1 MKVGA
6 IARNKKL
13 SPRARTC
20 ETNLGRE
27 RSDVSDDRADVALAR
42 ERRHDAGPPEN
53 VACLQACL
61 QGRARGSR
69 SSSRSWSEL
78 TAKRTAFSVH
88 FTPRRA

>member
-53 VACLQACL
+53 VATTERVPRCSQLELAIL
-61 QGRARGSR
+61 PLHREAHRAVC
-69 SSSRSWSEL
+69 
-78 TAKRTAFSVH
+78 AAFSVH